1 MLMTRCPHCGT
12 AFRVKPEQLRARGGR
27 VRCGH
32 CQAPFSALESLIDS
46 PPADLAPQT
55 DPAPATQLAGS
66 ASKQEPAAPAAPEP
80 ASVVPPPAQAP
91 ALTPAQP
98 DAPAPRTPFAVQSAM
113 AGHRTSTWNMRTTSE
128 LAPPIPELDPAATNK
143 PSYSLDFDLDAD
155 ELPAPAV
162 QPPQPISPSTSDFV
176 RPARSDEQTAL
187 TFDWR
192 MAGDIPGGHGGGPA
206 PHEAEVDLT
215 ASDWHGAPQ
224 EVRPTHQEI
233 EEPLETEE
241 LASDPDP
248 REPVFVTAYASPAGV
263 SREPIWAAPDAPV
276 EPFEDDRFSPL
287 PEQVAASSAVVGRE
301 TESAPDEPELIEHET
316 EAFEAAAPAPIAE
329 EVHEFAW
336 EKSHEPARWPW
347 GLAVAALLLTTA
359 AQGLLWSR
367 HDIAREFP
375 ATRRL
380 FEAACA
386 QIGCSMP
393 WPRLSAQISI
403 DASDLHPRGERDG
416 QFELSGTLH
425 NKAGFDQAYP
435 HLEVTL
441 TDVFNRALVRRALP
455 PEVWLPPNL
464 KGTSAFAAGA
474 DIAFTIYLDA
484 GNQSATGYK
493 LYAFYP

>member
-1 MLMTRCPHCGT
+1 
-12 AFRVKPEQLRARGGR
+12 
-27 VRCGH
+27 
-32 CQAPFSALESLIDS
+32 
-46 PPADLAPQT
+46 
-55 DPAPATQLAGS
+55 
-66 ASKQEPAAPAAPEP
+66 
-80 ASVVPPPAQAP
+80 
-91 ALTPAQP
+91 
-98 DAPAPRTPFAVQSAM
+98 M

-128 LAPPIPELDPAATNK
+128 LVPPIPELEPTPVKAT
-143 PSYSLDFDLDAD
+143 YSLDFDLDAD
-155 ELPAPAV
+155 ELPAPPSHA
-162 QPPQPISPSTSDFV
+162 PAPLSPSTSDFV
-176 RPARSDEQTAL
+176 RPARADEETAL

-215 ASDWHGAPQ
+215 ASDWHGAPHETRHTD
-224 EVRPTHQEI
+224 EVV
-233 EEPLETEE
+233 EEALETEE

-263 SREPIWAAPDAPV
+263 SRAPIWAAPDAPL

-287 PEQVAASSAVVGRE
+287 PDHVAASGAVVGAE
-301 TESAPDEPELIEHET
+301 TETAPDEPELIEHET
-316 EAFEAAAPAPIAE
+316 TAPDTEAAAQAADE
-329 EVHEFAW
+329 RHEFAW
-336 EKSHEPARWPW
+336 EKSHEAEPAGWPW
-347 GLAVAALLLTTA
+347 AVAVAALLLITA
-359 AQGLLWSR
+359 GQGLLWAR
-367 HDIAREFP
+367 HDIARELP
-375 ATRRL
+375 ATRPL

-386 QIGCSMP
+386 RIGCSMP

-403 DASDLHPRGERDG
+403 DASDLHPRGDGEG

-464 KGTSAFAAGA
+464 KGSSAFTAGS